1 MASFQ
6 PSQTSDPCTGGGT
19 SFLYAIPMD
28 AAIGPIT
35 GVKINGVIGAIMDV
49 ETPPP
54 PMQLSNS
61 LSSAETQQ
69 ALQNPRFTRRGD
81 GTYSVNAPDL
91 TCGKLLSQINVQTG
105 YVPQQCQGVF
115 PIRAWRPVR

>member
-1 MASFQ
+1 M
-6 PSQTSDPCTGGGT
+6 
-19 SFLYAIPMD
+19 
-28 AAIGPIT
+28 
-35 GVKINGVIGAIMDV
+35 KINGVIGSIMDI

-54 PMQLSNS
+54 PMQISNT

-91 TCGKLLSQINVQTG
+91 SCGKMLSQINVQTG
-105 YVPQQCQGVF
+105 FVPQHMPGRV
-115 PIRAWRPVR
+115 PDPRMASGAVTLRPMASGMRTRNTSRPARAGGFTLVEVMVT